1 MQPSHL
7 VSVVVGIAV
16 LGLLEPGSVRSQIP
30 LQVVEDGTLGT
41 QVTVRGRTF
50 VIDNG
55 TTVGNNLFHSF
66 QQFSVPAG
74 GRASFQNALSIRN
87 ILVRVTGGM
96 RSEIQGTIQTRGSAN
111 LFLMNPSGILF
122 GENAQLQIG
131 GSFVGTTASAILFP
145 NGAQFSLN
153 SSVAPENELLRVNPS
168 ALLVNQLSGQT
179 PGIQTAGSYLSVPT
193 GQSLLLIGGNVQ
205 FGSGSAFNS
214 ELVARG
220 GRLEIAALSDG
231 LVGVEMDGANRPR
244 LNISHPVAGAAVRIN
259 EGTVFNIGGSSTNSA
274 YRSGGYLQIYGASI
288 TANGSNNSPIALN
301 ARGAEQG
308 RGGIVSLH
316 ATENLALRNT
326 GINVDS
332 NQMGEGAGSIAIAA
346 GNAVLLSGGGT
357 SLSSQTYGSGVGGN
371 IAIRGRTIRLTDQAS
386 ILTNTFGSGDAG
398 TVSFRADG
406 TIHLEGASG
415 LSTVSVLGATGKGGA
430 VDIRSGS
437 LRLTDQ
443 SFIST
448 STASAGAAGN
458 VDIHTGTFE
467 LTGGSRIVTTTSGEG
482 DAGRVRI
489 DTGPQGRV
497 SILDSRLV
505 SSTGDGSGGRGG
517 DIQLETGNLFL
528 TDGVLSASTAGT
540 QRAGNIHIRAS
551 HSVQVTGL
559 APNFSGAVAGFLAP
573 GIFTSTIAPGPAGI
587 LSIHTGQLSVQGGAR
602 ISSST
607 ASPFTT
613 GTGGIV
619 SVHADSVELAG
630 IARDGRSPSGLFT
643 ETQAAGDAGSL
654 TINAPRLLIRDGA
667 QASASTSGTG
677 RPGSILVQNGDSVSL
692 TSGTISTAIN
702 PGAIV
707 RAGEPAGNITIQTR
721 TLSLNNHARISAS
734 TSGEGD
740 AGNIRIQATD
750 ATSLT
755 NSGIST
761 AVNPG
766 AIGRGGNIDIQTGVF
781 SLADNAQVT
790 ASTAGQGNAGSVRVT
805 ATTFESSGG
814 GQIRTSTAGG
824 SNAGSINLYVL
835 DSVTLTGNRSGLFA
849 STDRGSSGNGG
860 SIFIDPR
867 IVTVRD
873 GARIAVDSQG
883 SGTGGSIDLQAG
895 RLVLD
900 RGEISA
906 QTASNQGGNINLQ
919 LSDLLLLRR
928 NSQISTTA
936 GTAQAGGDGG
946 NIRITAPFIMAL
958 RTANNDITANAF
970 TGRGGRV
977 DITTQGLFG
986 IEPRDRLTPLSD
998 ITASSEFGIA
1008 GVVTINTPDVDP
1020 SRGLTELPSNL
1031 VDAASQIAQ
1040 GCVPDTRQST
1050 SSFVVTGRGGLPP
1063 SPTEPLG
1070 NDAVMTAW
1078 VTVDGKQEVGNRG
1091 QVTGDRGQGIED
1103 RGQRTE
1109 DKGQRRQRRTGNRGQ
1124 GSGAGTPDTRYPVPN
1139 PPSSS
1144 STIIEAQ
1151 SWIVDANGQIVL
1163 VAPSSTPNSHSW
1175 LVNGA
1180 CRTAPGD

>member
-1 MQPSHL
+1 VQ
-7 VSVVVGIAV
+7 
-16 LGLLEPGSVRSQIP
+16 
-30 LQVVEDGTLGT
+30 DG
-41 QVTVRGRTF
+41 
-50 VIDNG
+50 
-55 TTVGNNLFHSF
+55 
-66 QQFSVPAG
+66 A
-74 GRASFQNALSIRN
+74 
-87 ILVRVTGGM
+87 
-96 RSEIQGTIQTRGSAN
+96 EI
-111 LFLMNPSGILF
+111 
-122 GENAQLQIG
+122 
-131 GSFVGTTASAILFP
+131 
-145 NGAQFSLN
+145 
-153 SSVAPENELLRVNPS
+153 
-168 ALLVNQLSGQT
+168 
-179 PGIQTAGSYLSVPT
+179 
-193 GQSLLLIGGNVQ
+193 
-205 FGSGSAFNS
+205 SAF
-214 ELVARG
+214 
-220 GRLEIAALSDG
+220 
-231 LVGVEMDGANRPR
+231 
-244 LNISHPVAGAAVRIN
+244 
-259 EGTVFNIGGSSTNSA
+259 
-274 YRSGGYLQIYGASI
+274 
-288 TANGSNNSPIALN
+288 
-301 ARGAEQG
+301 
-308 RGGIVSLH
+308 
-316 ATENLALRNT
+316 
-326 GINVDS
+326 
-332 NQMGEGAGSIAIAA
+332 
-346 GNAVLLSGGGT
+346 
-357 SLSSQTYGSGVGGN
+357 
-371 IAIRGRTIRLTDQAS
+371 
-386 ILTNTFGSGDAG
+386 
-398 TVSFRADG
+398 
-406 TIHLEGASG
+406 
-415 LSTVSVLGATGKGGA
+415 
-430 VDIRSGS
+430 
-437 LRLTDQ
+437 
-443 SFIST
+443 
-448 STASAGAAGN
+448 
-458 VDIHTGTFE
+458 
-467 LTGGSRIVTTTSGEG
+467 
-482 DAGRVRI
+482 
-489 DTGPQGRV
+489 
-497 SILDSRLV
+497 
-505 SSTGDGSGGRGG
+505 
-517 DIQLETGNLFL
+517 
-528 TDGVLSASTAGT
+528 
-540 QRAGNIHIRAS
+540 
-551 HSVQVTGL
+551 
-559 APNFSGAVAGFLAP
+559 
-573 GIFTSTIAPGPAGI
+573 
-587 LSIHTGQLSVQGGAR
+587 
-602 ISSST
+602 
-607 ASPFTT
+607 
-613 GTGGIV
+613 
-619 SVHADSVELAG
+619 
-630 IARDGRSPSGLFT
+630 
-643 ETQAAGDAGSL
+643 
-654 TINAPRLLIRDGA
+654 
-667 QASASTSGTG
+667 TSGTG
-677 RPGSILVQNGDSVSL
+677 TPGKIEVNSGESIALSNGL
-692 TSGTISTAIN
+692 ISTAVN
-702 PGAIV
+702 PGAVIS
-707 RAGEPAGNITIQTR
+707 RGEGKESGNISLQTR
-721 TLSLNNHARISAS
+721 RLSLMDSAQISAS

-824 SNAGSINLYVL
+824 SNAGSINLYIL

-936 GTAQAGGDGG
+936 GTAQTGGDGG
-946 NIRITAPFIMAL
+946 NIRIMAPFIIAL
-958 RTANNDITANAF
+958 RTENNDITANAF

-1091 QVTGDRGQGIED
+1091 QGTGDRGQGIEDRGQGIED

-1124 GSGAGTPDTRYPVPN
+1124 GAGAGTPDPRYPVVN
-1139 PPSSS
+1139 PPSSPS
-1144 STIIEAQ
+1144 AIIEAQ

-1163 VAPSSTPNSHSW
+1163 VAPSSTRNSHSW

-1180 CRTAPGD
+1180 CRTHPGD